1 MSPVAKLGNMF
12 QIIPSGVLKK
22 RWRGLKV
29 LHRDLVLEEPHG
41 SSTGLHAPHSVC
53 LLLSHIKQRNVQSQE
68 KILMWSLPPT
78 SVVDN
83 CPQSLES
90 NINLH
95 RRFVPSSSIKIYA
108 MVS

>member
-1 MSPVAKLGNMF
+1 
-12 QIIPSGVLKK
+12 
-22 RWRGLKV
+22 
-29 LHRDLVLEEPHG
+29 
-41 SSTGLHAPHSVC
+41 
-53 LLLSHIKQRNVQSQE
+53 
-68 KILMWSLPPT
+68 MWSLPPT